1 MYPNLYYAFKDLFGI
16 QLEGLKLINS
26 FGFFVALSFIIS
38 AWILSIEL
46 KRKQGL
52 GLFIHTEEKIKIG
65 EPASLSELVINGLFG
80 FIFGYKIVGAF
91 TVPDALNDPQTFLL
105 SSHGNFLSG
114 MLVALLFAGLKWWEK
129 RKQQLEKPEERTIRI
144 WPHDRVGDMVIYA
157 ALFGFF
163 GS

>member
-52 GLFIHTEEKIKIG
+52 GSFIYTEEKIKIG
-65 EPASLSELVINGLFG
+65 EPASLSELVIN
-80 FIFGYKIVGAF
+80 
-91 TVPDALNDPQTFLL
+91 
-105 SSHGNFLSG
+105 
-114 MLVALLFAGLKWWEK
+114 
-129 RKQQLEKPEERTIRI
+129 
-144 WPHDRVGDMVIYA
+144 
-157 ALFGFF
+157 ALFG
-163 GS
+163 